1 MSTTQSSTQNAMSR
15 RSFLS
20 GAAVVGAALAGAGLA
35 GCAPQASDTSK
46 ADAAGTATET
56 AGAAT
61 GGTKGF
67 DGTGTLPWLGEAPSI
82 ADAEVEEELEAD
94 VVVVGLGCAGVPAA
108 RAAAEAG
115 AKLVCIEA
123 SPKLNSVASDL
134 AILGGKTQA
143 TWGRGDGFLDK
154 KMIANRHMDEC
165 SHHSSYSII
174 NRWCDESGAAL
185 DWFVEG
191 TKGVYIAK
199 ESYEEIPEANQ
210 DHYLYPYFV
219 PMLETYDF
227 TKEEMPCYPTSV
239 GFSSL
244 ATAMA
249 DNLQV
254 AVDAGADVRYNTK
267 AVKLI
272 TDDGGAV
279 TGVYAQAANSDKY
292 LKVNAKSVVLATG
305 DYLAN
310 EDMMKFYAPEC
321 IENGIQILSLDMD
334 AEGNYTN
341 VGDGHRMGA
350 WVGAAIEQWHA
361 PMIHH
366 MGGGAGA
373 DGRGVIG
380 NNGFLWL
387 NLHGKRFM
395 NEDIAGQQLENQV
408 ELQPGRK
415 AYQFFDASWPE
426 QLQYFPAAHGV
437 ACIYR
442 EEELPKYTASG
453 LRINVRTAADI
464 EAAVEEGRCLK
475 ADTLEE
481 LLDMI
486 EGMDV
491 AAAKESIA
499 RYNEL
504 CAAGEDADF
513 GKSSQRLFALEN
525 GPFYAAECG
534 VALSLS
540 NLGGLESDE
549 ECHVYN
555 TDREIIP
562 GLYVCGA
569 PQGGRFNVQY
579 PISLKGLSS
588 SMCLVYGKIAG
599 ENAAAGK

>member
-1 MSTTQSSTQNAMSR
+1 MTTTQNGMSR

-20 GAAVVGAALAGAGLA
+20 GAAVVGAALAGAGLT
-35 GCAPQASDTSK
+35 GCAPSSSADVKSDSSKSGTTAAS
-46 ADAAGTATET
+46 
-56 AGAAT
+56 T
-61 GGTKGF
+61 GGTVGF
-67 DGTGTLPWLGEAPSI
+67 DGTGAMPWLGEEPSI
-82 ADAEVEEELEAD
+82 ADSDVAEELEAD

-115 AKLVCIEA
+115 AKLVCFEA
-123 SPKLNSVASDL
+123 SAKLNSVASDL
-134 AILGGKTQA
+134 AVLGGETQA

-154 KMIANRHMDEC
+154 KMIVNKHMEEG
-165 SHHSSYSII
+165 SHHSSYRII
-174 NRWCDESGAAL
+174 NRWCDESGAAF
-185 DWFVEG
+185 DWFVAASKDLYVAE
-191 TKGVYIAK
+191 
-199 ESYEEIPEANQ
+199 ESYAEIPEANQ
-210 DHYLYPYFV
+210 ANYLYPYFV
-219 PMLETYDF
+219 PMLETYDY
-227 TKEEMPCYPTSV
+227 TKEDMPCYPTSV

-254 AVDAGADVRYNTK
+254 AVDAGADIRYNTK
-267 AVKLI
+267 AVKLV
-272 TDDGGAV
+272 TDDSGAV
-279 TGVYAQAANSDKY
+279 TGVYAQESGSDKY
-292 LKVNAKSVVLATG
+292 IKVTAKSVILATG

-310 EDMMKFYAPEC
+310 EEMMKFYAPQC
-321 IENGIQILSLDMD
+321 VENGIQILSLDMD
-334 AEGNYTN
+334 SEGGYTN
-341 VGDGHRMGA
+341 IGDGHKMGA
-350 WVGAAIEQWHA
+350 WAGAAIEQWHA

-408 ELQPGRK
+408 ELQPQRK
-415 AYQFFDASWPE
+415 AYQFFDSSWPE
-426 QLQYFPAAHGV
+426 QLQYFPAAHGI

-453 LRINVRTAADI
+453 LKINVRTAADI
-464 EAAVEEGRCLK
+464 ETAVEEGRCLK
-475 ADTLEE
+475 ADTIEE
-481 LLDMI
+481 LLGMI

-491 AAAKESIA
+491 ETAKESIA
-499 RYNEL
+499 RYNEV

-513 GKSSQRLFALEN
+513 GKSSQRLFALEK

-534 VALSLS
+534 VALSLG

-549 ECHVYN
+549 ECRVYS

-579 PISLKGLSS
+579 PISLKGLSA
-588 SMCLVYGKIAG
+588 SMCVMYGKVAG

>member
-1 MSTTQSSTQNAMSR
+1 MLNETKGISR
-15 RSFLS
+15 RNFLS
-20 GAAVVGAALAGAGLA
+20 GAALAGAALA
-35 GCAPQASDTSK
+35 GGAALTGCAPSASSSKEEETS
-46 ADAAGTATET
+46 ASSSTS
-56 AGAAT
+56 AAT
-61 GGTKGF
+61 VGY
-67 DGTGTLPWLGEAPSI
+67 DGTGAMPWLGEAPEI
-82 ADAEVEEELEAD
+82 ADADVEEELEAD
-94 VVVVGLGCAGVPAA
+94 VVVVGLGCSGVPAA
-108 RAAAEAG
+108 RAAAEQG
-115 AKLVCIEA
+115 AKLVCLEA

-134 AILGGKTQA
+134 AVLGGATQEK
-143 TWGRGDGFLDK
+143 WGRGDGFLDK
-154 KMIANRHMDEC
+154 KMIANMHMTEC

-185 DWFVEG
+185 DWFIEPSANL
-191 TKGVYIAK
+191 YITE
-199 ESYEEIPEANQ
+199 ESYSEVPEESQAN
-210 DHYLYPYFV
+210 YLYPYFV
-219 PMLETYDF
+219 PMLESYDY

-244 ATAMA
+244 ATVMA

-267 AVKLI
+267 GVKLI
-272 TDDGGAV
+272 TDDSGSV
-279 TGVYAQAANSDKY
+279 TGIYAQAAGSEKY
-292 LKVNAKSVVLATG
+292 IKINAKSVVLATG

-310 EDMMKFYAPEC
+310 EEMMKFYAPQC
-321 IENGIQILSLDMD
+321 VENGIQILSLDMD
-334 AEGNYTN
+334 ADGNYTN
-341 VGDGHRMGA
+341 VGDGHKMGVWA
-350 WVGAAIEQWHA
+350 GAAVEQWHA

-408 ELQPGRK
+408 ELQPQRK

-442 EEELPKYTASG
+442 EEALPEYTASG
-453 LRINVRTAADI
+453 LRINVRTSADI
-464 EAAVEEGRCLK
+464 DTAVEEGRCLK
-475 ADTLEE
+475 ADTIEE
-481 LLDMI
+481 LLGMI

-491 AAAKESIA
+491 ETAKASIE

-504 CAAGEDADF
+504 AKAGEDTDF

-534 VALSLS
+534 CALTLG

-555 TDREIIP
+555 TDREIIK

-588 SMCLVYGKIAG
+588 SMCVTYGKIAG